1 MMNEKAKKFSLMLE
15 ENKITVFTM
24 RELQDE
30 FNGVAYNS
38 NMEIHGEVLPVAIV
52 MDDSIY
58 AMIAVQVASGKVN
71 DKNVHKVMEFLNELN
86 AKYKITKYSVDEQGN
101 IVLNVCICS
110 TAKKFD
116 SELIRA
122 VVDVMIKQLEEVY
135 PQIMKQV
142 WQ

>member
-15 ENKITVFTM
+15 ENNITVFAM

-58 AMIAVQVASGKVN
+58 TMIAVQVASSKVN

-110 TAKKFD
+110 TAENFD

-122 VVDVMIKQLEEVY
+122 VVDVMIKQLEDVY
-135 PQIMKQV
+135 PQIMKQI